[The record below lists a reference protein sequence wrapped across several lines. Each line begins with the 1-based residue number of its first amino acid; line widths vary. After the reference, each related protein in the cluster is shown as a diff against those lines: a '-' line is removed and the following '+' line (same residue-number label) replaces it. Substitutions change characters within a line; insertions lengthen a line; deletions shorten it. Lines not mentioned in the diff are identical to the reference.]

1 MPVEGAP
8 GTRLRV
14 PCNCSREVNIM
25 ADAVTDEFE
34 ERLKKSISTL
44 KKDLSKLRTGV
55 ASISLLEDIRVS
67 YYGQLTPLNQV
78 ATISAPD
85 SRTITIQP
93 WDASSIGETEKAI
106 QKSDLGVNPMSD
118 GKVIRLVFPRLTE
131 ERRKELTKLGGK
143 MLETTK
149 VAMRNV
155 RRETNEKLR
164 KMEKEKALSKDEA
177 FKLQEEVQKATD
189 RYIAIADGIYTE
201 KEKEILEI

>member
-1 MPVEGAP
+1 
-8 GTRLRV
+8 
-14 PCNCSREVNIM
+14 M
-25 ADAVTDEFE
+25 ADAVVEEFE

-44 KKDLSKLRTGV
+44 KKDFSKLRTGV
-55 ASISLLEDIRVS
+55 ASLSLLEDIKVG

-93 WDASSIGETEKAI
+93 WDASSLGETEKAI

-155 RRETNEKLR
+155 RRDTNEKLK

-177 FKLQEEVQKATD
+177 FRLQEEVQKTTD
-189 RYIAIADGIYTE
+189 RYIGIAEGIYAE

>member
-1 MPVEGAP
+1 MS
-8 GTRLRV
+8 
-14 PCNCSREVNIM
+14 NEVIG
-25 ADAVTDEFE
+25 EFE
-34 ERLKKSISTL
+34 DKLGKSVGTL

-67 YYGQLTPLNQV
+67 YYGQPTPLNQV

-85 SRTITIQP
+85 SRTITVQP
-93 WDASSIGETEKAI
+93 WDTSALGEIEKAI

-118 GKVIRLVFPRLTE
+118 GKIIRIVFPRLTE

-149 VAMRNV
+149 VSMRNV
-155 RRETNEKLR
+155 RRDTNEKL
-164 KMEKEKALSKDEA
+164 KKLEKEKTLSKDDA
-177 FKLQEEVQKATD
+177 FRLQEEVQKTTD
-189 RYIAIADGIYTE
+189 RYIGMVETIYAE